1 MEVPAG
7 AVALGAMVP
16 LSLQY
21 SPLLLPLA
29 VAATIADSVTVAPDV
44 GRPISVAAI
53 VLPLS
58 SAHEILE
65 TGESV
70 SWSVLDPQAT
80 IKTIDPITDNRFQ
93 LNSIFFEL
101 VWRMLI
107 SNSG

>member
-1 MEVPAG
+1 MSEVPAG
-7 AVALGAMVP
+7 AVALGAIFP
-16 LSLQY
+16 LTLQY

-44 GRPISVAAI
+44 DRPISEAAI

-70 SWSVLDPQAT
+70 SWLISDPQAVN
-80 IKTIDPITDNRFQ
+80 KTNKLKTDK
-93 LNSIFFEL
+93 
-101 VWRMLI
+101 
-107 SNSG
+107 